1 MATKRTTPD
10 ERDPIPAPASE
21 AGGADRTP
29 FSPTLVWVSWEAPDG
44 PRNTQGELVS
54 LDDSGYAV
62 LRVAGVQTMW
72 LPRHRIF
79 SIATNLQGE
88 ADTAMLAE
96 ATAAEAAAVIEAAAE
111 GTGISQEE
119 GAPSRLGPGAT
130 DDRAN

>member
-1 MATKRTTPD
+1 MATKRTTPNQ
-10 ERDPIPAPASE
+10 RDPIPSSAPE
-21 AGGADRTP
+21 GGGAAHTRP
-29 FSPTLVWVSWEAPDG
+29 SPALVWVSWEAPDG
-44 PRNTQGELVS
+44 PRNTQGELIS

-72 LPRHRIF
+72 IPRHRIF

-111 GTGISQEE
+111 GTGVAPEE
-119 GAPSRLGPGAT
+119 G
-130 DDRAN
+130 DRAV

>member
-10 ERDPIPAPASE
+10 RTDPVPDA
-21 AGGADRTP
+21 ADRARTP
-29 FSPTLVWVSWEAPDG
+29 SSPTLVWVSWEAPDG
-44 PRNTQGELVS
+44 PRNTQGELIS

-62 LRVAGVQTMW
+62 LRVAAVQTLW

-111 GTGISQEE
+111 GTTVTHEE
-119 GAPSRLGPGAT
+119 
-130 DDRAN
+130 

>member
-1 MATKRTTPD
+1 MATKRNTTNQ
-10 ERDPIPAPASE
+10 RDSIPSPASE
-21 AGGADRTP
+21 AGSAAHTP
-29 FSPTLVWVSWEAPDG
+29 PSPALVWVSWEAPDG

-54 LDDSGYAV
+54 LDQSGYAV

-96 ATAAEAAAVIEAAAE
+96 ATAAEAAAVIE
-111 GTGISQEE
+111 
-119 GAPSRLGPGAT
+119 
-130 DDRAN
+130 